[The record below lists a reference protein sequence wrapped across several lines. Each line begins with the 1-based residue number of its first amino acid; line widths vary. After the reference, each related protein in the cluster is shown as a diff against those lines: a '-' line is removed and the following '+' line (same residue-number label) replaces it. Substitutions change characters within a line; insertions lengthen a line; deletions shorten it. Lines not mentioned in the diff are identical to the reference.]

1 MSYNDN
7 PLRKDHTMFD
17 HKVNLTATAL
27 VTAATGV
34 SLLVVFY
41 AIDGVAYL
49 MNRHHSSN

>member
-1 MSYNDN
+1 
-7 PLRKDHTMFD
+7 MFD

-41 AIDGVAYL
+41 TIDVVAYL
-49 MNRHHSSN
+49 MNKRSNSN